1 MDTKKY
7 RFYVIFLAISL
18 VFTTFL
24 TSACDAETDEAPENS
39 EVTDTTGLSTEGT
52 DAQPA
57 ALAEINLEA
66 ALKERVLGDVN
77 APIKVTEYS
86 SFTCSHCAAFHKET
100 FKEFKT
106 NYIDTGKAY
115 LVSKE
120 FIRNKVDMH
129 AAATARCMSEMRYFD
144 YIQMLFEKQE
154 DWAYSPNYLE
164 FLKTSSAEYGVTPE
178 MFEACTNSKELQEG
192 VLESVRAAQTEFA
205 INSTPTFIVN
215 DKDKI
220 GGGLPYGPF
229 VKAIETLVSGKG
241 GEGNE

>member
-7 RFYVIFLAISL
+7 RSYVIFLAVSL
-18 VFTTFL
+18 VFTAFL
-24 TSACDAETDEAPENS
+24 TSACDAETDEAS
-39 EVTDTTGLSTEGT
+39 EAKS
-52 DAQPA
+52 DAVVEETA
-57 ALAEINLEA
+57 AAVNDVEIDLKA

-86 SFTCSHCAAFHKET
+86 SFTCSHCATFHKET

-154 DWAYSPNYLE
+154 EWAYSPQYLE
-164 FLKTSSAEYGVTPE
+164 FLKTSSAEYGVTTE
-178 MFEACTNSKELQEG
+178 MFEACTNNKELQEG

-215 DKDKI
+215 DKEKI
-220 GGGLPYGPF
+220 GGGLPYEPF
-229 VKAIETLVSGKG
+229 VKAIETIVSGKG
-241 GEGNE
+241 TEENE